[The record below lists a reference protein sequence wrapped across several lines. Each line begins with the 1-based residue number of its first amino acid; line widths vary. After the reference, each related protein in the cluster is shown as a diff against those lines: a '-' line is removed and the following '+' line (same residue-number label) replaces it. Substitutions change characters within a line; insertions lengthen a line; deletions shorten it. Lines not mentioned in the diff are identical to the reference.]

1 MWSERLP
8 LLWSSARPP
17 SSLLFFSPQHQR
29 QPLLHPPNTSAE
41 AHTINSSSTNLH
53 KIVFLDSVKMN
64 DFQSD
69 TSRIQSR
76 LVDAKN
82 FGKSESKRLTTFAC
96 QLQEENNML
105 QKNLEGQNATITVEV
120 RNALQNVPL
129 RCLPYP
135 AARYFD
141 DLMPVVADYIET
153 YDIEHSNNPG
163 YMSIWNDMARAQAT
177 ENGLLQCAQLVKDR
191 AMDNYRLRKS
201 NVSLSSSEEKVVFEA
216 ALGEPSHPA
225 TFVRHIPYEVSS
237 TEETPVFNILTSIRE
252 FEEMSGGKD
261 LVLEEGVLGVAGC
274 EAMAYHP
281 LSTVYVPSFPGVPC
295 TTNHVKLADPVTFYD
310 LDNYL
315 YVITPSGARLWVKK
329 TGQGGVWV
337 YP

>member
-1 MWSERLP
+1 
-8 LLWSSARPP
+8 
-17 SSLLFFSPQHQR
+17 
-29 QPLLHPPNTSAE
+29 
-41 AHTINSSSTNLH
+41 
-53 KIVFLDSVKMN
+53 MN

-201 NVSLSSSEEKVVFEA
+201 NVNLSSSEEKVVFEA

-225 TFVRHIPYEVSS
+225 TF
-237 TEETPVFNILTSIRE
+237 
-252 FEEMSGGKD
+252 GK
-261 LVLEEGVLGVAGC
+261 
-274 EAMAYHP
+274 
-281 LSTVYVPSFPGVPC
+281 
-295 TTNHVKLADPVTFYD
+295 
-310 LDNYL
+310 
-315 YVITPSGARLWVKK
+315 
-329 TGQGGVWV
+329 
-337 YP
+337 